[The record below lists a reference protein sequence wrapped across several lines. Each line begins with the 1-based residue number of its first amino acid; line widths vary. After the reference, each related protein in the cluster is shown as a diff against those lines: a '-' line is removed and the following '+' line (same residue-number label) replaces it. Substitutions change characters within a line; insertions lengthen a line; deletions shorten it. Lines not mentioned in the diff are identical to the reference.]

1 MSIINK
7 EIIELIVIT
16 YNIIGLIFI
25 SLNYVIPNW
34 FIVCGIYSLFKII
47 TNYRKCTISYLE
59 CKIRGVK
66 REFGYLNSL
75 IDGITD
81 LRYDTYYLIYIIIIM
96 VIFLYYNYIIK
107 KCPLEFY

>member
-1 MSIINK
+1 MSVINK
-7 EIIELIVIT
+7 EIIELIVII

-25 SLNYVIPNW
+25 SLNYTIPNW
-34 FIVCGIYSLFKII
+34 FIVCGMYSLFKII

-75 IDGITD
+75 LDGITD
-81 LRYDTYYLIYIIIIM
+81 LRYDLYYLIYIIIM
-96 VIFLYYNYIIK
+96 MTIFLYYHYIIK
-107 KCPLEFY
+107 KNKLNLF